1 MIMALI
7 IVIKIVNF
15 AVVTIEI
22 IAVIITNK
30 YSWKSI
36 TLKKEA
42 IATLMELY
50 LVI

>member
-1 MIMALI
+1 MALI
-7 IVIKIVNF
+7 IAIMIVNF
-15 AVVTIEI
+15 AVVAVEI
-22 IAVIITNK
+22 IAVAITDK